1 MDKGDSKM
9 NFATLCISDEWKL
22 WRVLGAILYFVLNI
36 FLKLFFVPKIFHLNF
51 CIWAEIVFQC
61 FL

>member
-1 MDKGDSKM
+1 M
-9 NFATLCISDEWKL
+9 NFATLCISDGWKL
-22 WRVLGAILYFVLNI
+22 QRVLSAILNFVLNI

-51 CIWAEIVFQC
+51 CILTEIVFQC